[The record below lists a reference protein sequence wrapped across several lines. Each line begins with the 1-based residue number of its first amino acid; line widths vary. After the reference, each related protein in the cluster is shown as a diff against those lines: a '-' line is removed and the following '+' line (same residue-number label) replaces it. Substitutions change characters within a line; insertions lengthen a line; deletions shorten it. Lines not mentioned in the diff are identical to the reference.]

1 MTRNYIEWRCRRST
15 LELDALLRP
24 FFNEHY
30 DDLSQSEKE
39 AFYALI
45 ALEDADILKM
55 ICTNDTGS
63 HPILSKV
70 LQSR

>member
-1 MTRNYIEWRCRRST
+1 MTRNYVEWRCRRST

-24 FFNEHY
+24 FFDRCY

-45 ALEDADILKM
+45 ELEDVEILKM
-55 ICTNDTGS
+55 ICTNDTAS